1 MSPRRRKAE
10 DAEVFAAMVRVMLR
24 VGPAELTL
32 GAIAAE
38 AGVTA
43 GALVQ
48 RFGSKRKLLHA
59 HARSAAATGDI
70 GFGAPRTARTSS
82 PLRALRAVTAVH
94 AKLAES
100 PSAAVRNL
108 AYLQNDLADPVLR
121 RHLRRLARAAR
132 ARYQQLLADAVV
144 TGELR
149 AGTDVRARARMV
161 EVTLG
166 GSYLAWTLYREGHA
180 ARHLRKDLEPHHER
194 VEQAECDAGEN
205 SQEVA
210 IHGCHSPS
218 QLPFI
223 SPPASRHRWGNLRR
237 QSPTGLRNEG
247 SINSWMSSFISSRE

>member
-10 DAEVFAAMVRVMLR
+10 DADVFAAMVRVMLR

-59 HARSAAATGDI
+59 HARYAAATGDV

-100 PSAAVRNL
+100 PRAAVRNL

-121 RHLRRLARAAR
+121 RHLLRLGRAAR
-132 ARYQQLLADAVV
+132 ARYEQLLADAVV
-144 TGELR
+144 VGELR
-149 AGTDVRARARMV
+149 ADTDVRALARI

-166 GSYLAWTLYREGHA
+166 GSFLAWTIYREGPA
-180 ARHLRKDLEPHHER
+180 AKHLREDLDATLRPYLTHGRRAGR
-194 VEQAECDAGEN
+194 V
-205 SQEVA
+205 
-210 IHGCHSPS
+210 
-218 QLPFI
+218 
-223 SPPASRHRWGNLRR
+223 R
-237 QSPTGLRNEG
+237 T
-247 SINSWMSSFISSRE
+247 